1 MLKGILFSLSANI
14 LFGAGYYFAVL
25 LRPLESDS
33 IFGFRIVVLMPFIL
47 LVIFL
52 FHQQKAFKDLYY

>member
-33 IFGFRIVVLMPFIL
+33 IFGFRIVEPLPQFV
-47 LVIFL
+47 
-52 FHQQKAFKDLYY
+52 